1 MATTEKKESKLKVTR
16 VVLRVALLFALAACS
31 RTATPRQVPAAV
43 PETPPPAMAVA
54 TPPAP
59 AADTVAVS
67 PAEVARQ
74 AVAVFGDS
82 IGVPPD
88 SAVAVIE
95 PEAEEMTWDLDV
107 RSYETH
113 ARVEHYVTM
122 FTSEAKGRIV
132 DRLERGSQY
141 EPMIRAKLKAAGLPE
156 DMYYLALIESGYSPD
171 AYSRAAAVGI
181 WQFMTATAKGAGLR
195 VDWWVD
201 ERRHPTRSTTA
212 AVRHLSWLK
221 DQFGSLYLAAAAYN
235 GGSGRVSRGLTRYAE
250 QLEGMEGEDVF
261 FALAEQDYLRKET
274 KDYVP
279 QLIAAALVGKNPA
292 RYGLTLRRLPPFAYD
307 SVLAGPSLPLMAIAK
322 ATGSELR
329 DVAAINTHILRG
341 VTPPKDSLWVNV
353 PVGRAEGFREALA
366 KLPETERTPYSRTKT
381 KKGETFVAVA
391 RRVGVTSRQLA
402 WYNPSDGKRKG
413 ALPTGTTILVP
424 SADVLRAARDL
435 PDPAIEIYGSSAVR
449 HIVKKGETLSGIAKR
464 YRTSVPT
471 LKRLNRLRKDA
482 IFAGQSLRI
491 R

>member
-1 MATTEKKESKLKVTR
+1 MKVTR
-16 VVLRVALLFALAACS
+16 VVLPVAALLALAACS
-31 RTATPRQVPAAV
+31 RTATPRPL
-43 PETPPPAMAVA
+43 PEPVHQIDQPIIVA
-54 TPPAP
+54 TRPVPPAP
-59 AADTVAVS
+59 PTDTVAVS
-67 PAEVARQ
+67 PAEVTRQ

-82 IGVPPD
+82 LGVPPD
-88 SAVAVIE
+88 SAALPVEA
-95 PEAEEMTWDLDV
+95 EAEELTWDLDV
-107 RSYETH
+107 QSYETH

-122 FTSEAKGRIV
+122 FTSAASNRITE
-132 DRLERGSQY
+132 RLERGSQY

-181 WQFMTATAKGAGLR
+181 WQFMTATARGAGLR

-201 ERRHPTRSTTA
+201 ERRHPARSTTA

-250 QLEGMEGEDVF
+250 QLEGAEGEDVF

-279 QLIAAALVGKNPA
+279 QLIAAALVGKNPS
-292 RYGLTLRRLPPFAYD
+292 RYGLTLKRLPPFAYD
-307 SVLAGPSLPLMAIAK
+307 SVLVGPSVPLAVVAR
-322 ATGSELR
+322 ATGSDLR
-329 DVAAINTHILRG
+329 EMAALNTHILRG

-353 PVGRAEGFREALA
+353 LVGRAEGYREAFA
-366 KLPETERTPYSRTKT
+366 KIPAADRAPYTRTKS

-402 WYNPSDGKRKG
+402 WYNPTDGRKKG
-413 ALPTGTTILVP
+413 ALRTGTTILVP

-435 PDPAIEIYGSSAVR
+435 PDPAIEIYGSSTVR
-449 HIVKKGETLSGIAKR
+449 HIVRKGDTLSGIAKR
-464 YRTSVPT
+464 YRTTVAN
-471 LKRLNRLRKDA
+471 LKRLNRLKRDA

>member
-16 VVLRVALLFALAACS
+16 VVLRVAPLIALAACS
-31 RTATPRQVPAAV
+31 RTVTPRP
-43 PETPPPAMAVA
+43 M
-54 TPPAP
+54 PAP
-59 AADTVAVS
+59 APEPPQPTIAVAAPAAPVDTVAVS
-67 PAEVARQ
+67 AAEVTRQ

-82 IGVPPD
+82 LGVPPD
-88 SAVAVIE
+88 SAAPAV
-95 PEAEEMTWDLDV
+95 EAEEMTWDLDV

-113 ARVEHYVTM
+113 ARVEHYVTL
-122 FTSEAKGRIV
+122 FSSEAQGRIT

-156 DMYYLALIESGYSPD
+156 DMYYLALIESGFSPD

-279 QLIAAALVGKNPA
+279 QLIAAALVGKNPG
-292 RYGLTLRRLPPFAYD
+292 RYGLTLRRLPAFAYD
-307 SVLAGPSLPLMAIAK
+307 SVLVGPSLPLAAVAK
-322 ATGSELR
+322 ATGSDLRELS
-329 DVAAINTHILRG
+329 ALNTHILRG
-341 VTPPKDSLWVNV
+341 VSPPKDSLWVNV
-353 PVGRAEGFREALA
+353 PVGRVEGYREALS
-366 KLPETERTPYSRTKT
+366 KLTEAERTAYTRTKT
-381 KKGETFVAVA
+381 RKGETFVGVA
-391 RRVGVTSRQLA
+391 RRVGVASKQLA
-402 WYNPSDGKRKG
+402 WYNPTDAKRKG
-413 ALPTGTTILVP
+413 SLRTGTTILVP

-449 HIVKKGETLSGIAKR
+449 HIVKRGETLSGIARR
-464 YRTSVPT
+464 YNTNVAT
-471 LKRLNRLRKDA
+471 IKRLNRLRKDS

>member
-1 MATTEKKESKLKVTR
+1 MASTEKKESKLKVTR
-16 VVLRVALLFALAACS
+16 VVLRIAPLLVLAACA
-31 RTATPRQVPAAV
+31 RTAPTIQPTPVPGPVVPTAA
-43 PETPPPAMAVA
+43 A
-54 TPPAP
+54 AP
-59 AADTVAVS
+59 LSQSPADTVAVS
-67 PAEVARQ
+67 PAEVAKQ

-82 IGVPPD
+82 VGVPPD
-88 SAVAVIE
+88 SVEVEAE
-95 PEAEEMTWDLDV
+95 GEAEELTWDLDV

-122 FTSEAKGRIV
+122 FSTEARSRIV
-132 DRLERGSQY
+132 DRLERGSRY

-181 WQFMTATAKGAGLR
+181 WQFMTATAKGTGLR

-235 GGSGRVSRGLTRYAE
+235 GGSGRVSRGLTRYADE
-250 QLEGMEGEDVF
+250 LEGASGEDVF

-279 QLIAAALVGKNPA
+279 QLIAAALVGKDPS
-292 RYGLTLRRLPPFAYD
+292 RYGLELRRLPPFEYD
-307 SVLAGPSLPLMAIAK
+307 SVRVGPSVPLAAVAN
-322 ATGSELR
+322 ATTTDLKELGEL
-329 DVAAINTHILRG
+329 NTHILRG
-341 VTPPKDSLWVNV
+341 VTPPKDSLWINV
-353 PVGRAEGFREALA
+353 PVGRADGFADALRTIPSVD
-366 KLPETERTPYSRTKT
+366 LTPYSRVKS
-381 KKGETFVAVA
+381 KKGETFVSVA
-391 RRVGVTSRQLA
+391 RRVGITSKQLA
-402 WYNPSDGKRKG
+402 WYNPSDGRKRG
-413 ALPTGTTILVP
+413 ALSTGTTILVP
-424 SADVLRAARDL
+424 SSDVLRAARDV

-449 HIVKKGETLSGIAKR
+449 HIVRKGETLSGIARR
-464 YRTSVPT
+464 YRTTVPN
-471 LKRLNRLRKDA
+471 LKRLNRLRRDA
-482 IFAGQSLRI
+482 IFAGQSIRI

>member
-1 MATTEKKESKLKVTR
+1 MKVTR
-16 VVLRVALLFALAACS
+16 VVLPAAAMLALAACS
-31 RTATPRQVPAAV
+31 RTATPRPLPEPVPQVERPAAA
-43 PETPPPAMAVA
+43 EA
-54 TPPAP
+54 TPLPAT
-59 AADTVAVS
+59 DTVAVS
-67 PAEVARQ
+67 SAEVARQ

-88 SAVAVIE
+88 SAVPPA
-95 PEAEEMTWDLDV
+95 EAEELTWDLDV

-113 ARVEHYVTM
+113 ARVAHYVTL
-122 FTSEAKGRIV
+122 FSSEASGRIV
-132 DRLERGSQY
+132 ERLERGSQY
-141 EPMIRAKLKAAGLPE
+141 EPMIRGKLKAAGLPE
-156 DMYYLALIESGYSPD
+156 DMYYLALIESGFSPD

-250 QLEGMEGEDVF
+250 QLEGTEGEDVF
-261 FALAEQDYLRKET
+261 FALAEHDYLRKET

-279 QLIAAALVGKNPA
+279 QLIAAALVGKNTSK
-292 RYGLTLRRLPPFAYD
+292 YGLTLRRLPEFAYD
-307 SVLAGPSLPLMAIAK
+307 SVLAGPSMPLAAIAK

-329 DVAAINTHILRG
+329 ELTGLNLHILRG
-341 VTPPKDSLWVNV
+341 VTPPKDSIWVNV
-353 PVGRAEGFREALA
+353 PVGRAEGFRESVA
-366 KLPETERTPYSRTKT
+366 KLPEADRVPYARVKS
-381 KKGETFVAVA
+381 KKGESFATVA
-391 RRVGVTSRQLA
+391 RRVGVTSKQLG
-402 WYNPSDGKRKG
+402 WYNPTDARRRG
-413 ALPTGTTILVP
+413 ALATGTTILVP

-464 YRTSVPT
+464 YRTTVAN
-471 LKRLNRLRKDA
+471 LKRLNRLKKDA
-482 IFAGQSLRI
+482 IFAGQSLRV

>member
-16 VVLRVALLFALAACS
+16 VVLRAAPLLALVACS
-31 RTATPRQVPAAV
+31 RTVAPRPLPEPA
-43 PETPPPAMAVA
+43 PPPAETSPVAAVRA
-54 TPPAP
+54 TSPT
-59 AADTVAVS
+59 DTVAVS
-67 PAEVARQ
+67 AAEVTRQ

-88 SAVAVIE
+88 TAVPPVEA
-95 PEAEEMTWDLDV
+95 EAEELTSDLDV

-132 DRLERGSQY
+132 ERLERGSQY

-195 VDWWVD
+195 VDWWID
-201 ERRHPTRSTTA
+201 ERRHPARSTTA

-235 GGSGRVSRGLTRYAE
+235 GGSGRVSRGLSRYAE
-250 QLEGMEGEDVF
+250 QLEGAEGEDVF

-279 QLIAAALVGKNPA
+279 QLIAAALVGKNPT

-307 SVLAGPSLPLMAIAK
+307 SVLIGPSIPLAAVAK

-329 DVAAINTHILRG
+329 EVTGLNTHILRG
-341 VTPPKDSLWVNV
+341 VTPPKDSVWVNV
-353 PVGRAEGFREALA
+353 PVGRAEGYREALA
-366 KLPETERTPYSRTKT
+366 ALPAADRSAYSRLRS

-391 RRVGVTSRQLA
+391 RRVGVTSKQLG
-402 WYNPSDGKRKG
+402 WFNPTDSRRRG
-413 ALPTGTTILVP
+413 ALSTGTTILVP

-449 HIVKKGETLSGIAKR
+449 HIVRRGETLGGIAKR
-464 YRTSVPT
+464 YRTTVAN
-471 LKRLNRLRKDA
+471 LKRLNRLKKDA
-482 IFAGQSLRI
+482 IFAGQSLRV